1 VRNLAAIT
9 YTTENIYIS
18 LSTIN
23 SKFMKS
29 AILSIILLFSVTF
42 NAFQQNAWTL
52 EQCINH
58 ALQNNL
64 QIKIQEINIQYY
76 KNTYRQSILNVLPNL
91 NGNGN
96 YSINSGRALDETTYQ
111 FTNQKIKT
119 FNGGI
124 SSSVTL
130 FNGLQKVNT
139 IIQNKY
145 KVLSGIEEV
154 EKFKND
160 ISLNLALAY
169 LQLILNRELAENS
182 SNQLTV
188 SKLQLTRT
196 KQLMDAGSIPQS
208 KYLEVQA
215 QVANE
220 ELDSVNAQNQVDIAL
235 LNLKQ
240 MLDLDTV
247 KNFDIIKP
255 DFTNYPIA
263 DIVSSI
269 DDIYKQAESNLPQI
283 KQAEYSLKSSKKG
296 LDIARGGRSFNL
308 SLSYSYGTAFTDP
321 RMHEIGRDPVTDMP
335 IYGNYSNSDQLKDNK
350 SSTISL
356 RLAVPIFNGWMTNT
370 SISNAKLDVMN
381 SEYQLEVSKK
391 QLYKDIQQAQTDALA
406 AFKRYNASEN
416 AARSSE
422 ESFRS
427 ISQKFELGIV
437 NFVDYSTSKSQLAE
451 AQSTMLQAKYS
462 YIFKTKVLEFY
473 KNGQI
478 KL

>member
-1 VRNLAAIT
+1 
-9 YTTENIYIS
+9 
-18 LSTIN
+18 
-23 SKFMKS
+23 MKS
-29 AILSIILLFSVTF
+29 AILSIILLFSITF
-42 NAFQQNAWTL
+42 NVYQQNAWTL

-91 NGNGN
+91 NANAN
-96 YSINSGRALDETTYQ
+96 YSISSGRALDETTYQ
-111 FTNQKIKT
+111 FTNQEIKS
-119 FNGGI
+119 FNTGI

-145 KVLSGIEEV
+145 KVLAGIEEV

-169 LQLILNRELAENS
+169 LQLLLNRELAENS
-182 SNQLTV
+182 FNQLEVT
-188 SKLQLTRT
+188 KLQLTRT
-196 KQLMDAGSIPQS
+196 KQLMDAGSVPQS
-208 KYLEVQA
+208 KFLEIQA

-220 ELDSVNAQNQVDIAL
+220 ELNMVNAQNQVDISL

-247 KNFDIIKP
+247 KNFEIVKP
-255 DFTNYPIA
+255 DLTNFPIS

-283 KQAEYSLKSSKKG
+283 RQAEYSLKSSKKG
-296 LDIARGGRSFNL
+296 LDVARGGRSFSL
-308 SLSYSYGTAFTDP
+308 SLSYSYGTAFTNP
-321 RMHEIGRDPVTDMP
+321 RSHEVGRDPVTNAP
-335 IYGNYSNSDQLKDNK
+335 IYGTYANADQLKDNK
-350 SSTISL
+350 SSTISFG
-356 RLAVPIFNGWMTNT
+356 LAVPIFNGWSANT
-370 SISNAKLDVMN
+370 RISNAKLDVRN
-381 SEYQLEVSKK
+381 SEYQLEVSRK
-391 QLYKDIQQAQTDALA
+391 QLYKEIQQAQTDALA

-437 NFVDYSTSKSQLAE
+437 NFVDYSTSKNQLAE
-451 AQSTMLQAKYS
+451 AQSTMLQAKFS